1 MVNLFLDWLYL
12 AILNIRSILQV
23 GPIRSC
29 RWPVQH
35 FCRQPPPPHM
45 EPGTNII
52 TIFSSNW
59 RTCKLWQEMDCRVL
73 FVPEHYTTSTLF
85 VISYDL
91 FNLTLLPICLLNLST
106 NCEIENKRYF
116 GRGSAKFK
124 KELQQEIGQYLGH

>member
-1 MVNLFLDWLYL
+1 
-12 AILNIRSILQV
+12 
-23 GPIRSC
+23 
-29 RWPVQH
+29 
-35 FCRQPPPPHM
+35 
-45 EPGTNII
+45 
-52 TIFSSNW
+52 
-59 RTCKLWQEMDCRVL
+59 MDCRVL
-73 FVPEHYTTSTLF
+73 FVPEHYPTSTLV